1 MSSAHPGT
9 SVDLVPRTRNVEV
22 SGADWVCLRD
32 TIKVNS
38 GLLQEIRADRPAPGT
53 RLVLIAREITH
64 DPGYVLPL
72 TGYPVLLVAE
82 TYRGNGGGIDTTGPV
97 GAGGDIGSAGGTGG
111 GSGGRDGKAGGPGGN
126 GAPGGA
132 ATPITLLAARAS
144 DVRLIARGGR
154 GGSGG
159 SGGQGGQGKDGTKP
173 PRPGEDGRDPGYGG
187 RGGNGGNGA
196 VGGPG
201 ARIRVETVE
210 RSGVLSDGTGGDA
223 GPAGPGGGG
232 GAGGGGYNGPGEP
245 GRDGTAGQPG
255 PAAGQSVAPAFL
267 THTADAWWTMARGEL
282 GAAYTDAWAEYRTR
296 VGEYLFRC
304 YAPGLTDRKDNRITA
319 GHEFTQ
325 ALVLR
330 PGHARAVELSQYLA
344 TNLTPLG
351 VPYDMDVVPDF
362 PAQEQFVTAYGDLV
376 VGVYSA
382 ATDLLLFA
390 KGEAQKIQLVES
402 DLGHLNDMKAVLD
415 TERRAA
421 KAGVDAAKG
430 RADILDKQLREVQAQ
445 LDAVRTKML
454 SERLEFPPGNDLGP
468 VIGAAIV
475 IAAAAS
481 ALYTGGATIAAM
493 LVAGDMIAKSAA
505 SMEGFD
511 TVTGK
516 YRDGSYLVNWFD
528 WTDEGP
534 KPRPGVDIK
543 TSKLTDLGDQAAKF
557 IKASGTLVEL
567 FQAKV
572 DGKLEN
578 EEKNLLA
585 RQLELVR
592 ERALQMLEITHQ
604 QLNLAV
610 ADAKIAVNVND
621 IARLTNLEA
630 GWQRDITQLIDI
642 CRRMITRNQHYM
654 DLLTEYCYYA
664 NRTVDLWT
672 FSSHTPVF
680 TFDFGFLHPDDI
692 ENAYHPLAR
701 GDDSRVNG
709 LLEKYQNSKRQL
721 FALMDRRKEYDS
733 YGLNQDVHYLRLAAP
748 EVLNA
753 LKTHGTAT
761 FTVPLDAFADRFEM
775 KTAYLHVGLLGATCA
790 NPRVTVLVEHPG
802 PATNR
807 YRDGSSRT
815 VTAGPRTST
824 VQATF
829 DKNDPGR
836 PMTDQDFYGRSPA
849 TTWRITIEQST
860 AQGAQLDLSGL
871 SAVHVT
877 LWYWHFRRKSPG
889 PASAPLT
896 VWADFDGDGVL
907 DETVWEPAQG
917 LWRVRRSSDGAS
929 LTDTWGQG
937 GDFPVPAD
945 YDGDGKAELAVFDP
959 ASGKLFTRP
968 LLGGRL
974 TAYHW
979 ATADHVLTAEEQTGT
994 ERLAAALE
1002 GCARQLADTRRA
1014 TEAVGPQQAACRL
1027 LRRLTELDAR
1037 NLPKSAQALVLL
1049 THYLAGAG
1057 RWEESVTTGLEA
1069 IALFRQL
1076 AADHPQDDALT
1087 HRAAEAVIGIAGLW
1101 WQRPDLQAK
1110 AADLALQGTLTAG
1123 MLAAKNPTYRP
1134 QLAAWATSP
1143 TTPFLVHVGRT
1154 DEAHLLGT
1162 QAITLYRTLAAEKPD
1177 DDELMY
1183 RISWSSIDVA
1193 LHLWSKPEL
1202 RGKATEMT
1210 VSAVDNLRILC
1221 GRTSA
1226 YRRQFAQW
1234 AASPAAAF
1242 LAQSGR
1248 WDEAVAV
1255 GDESLSLYRVL
1266 IAENP
1271 GDEELAYRIS
1281 WASIDIALHLW
1292 GKPELQAKATEM
1304 TVSAIDN
1311 LRNLSTKNPSYRPQL
1326 ADWIMSPASSFLLG
1340 TGQKQRAIDLV
1351 REAVDLYTQLN
1362 TQDPATYG
1370 PKLANAKK
1378 TLEQLQS

>member
-1 MSSAHPGT
+1 MSTATPGT
-9 SVDLVPRTRNVEV
+9 SADLVPRTRNVEV
-22 SGADWVCLRD
+22 SAADWVYLRD

-38 GLLQEIRADRPAPGT
+38 ALLQEIRADRPAPGT

-82 TYRGNGGGIDTTGPV
+82 TYRGNGGGVDTTGPV
-97 GAGGDIGSAGGTGG
+97 GAAGAVGSAGGTGG

-132 ATPITLLAARAS
+132 ATPITLLAARAW
-144 DVRLIARGGR
+144 DVRLIARGGT
-154 GGSGG
+154 GGPGG
-159 SGGQGGQGKDGTKP
+159 TGGQGGQGKDGTKP
-173 PRPGEDGRDPGYGG
+173 PKPGEDGRDPGYGG
-187 RGGNGGNGA
+187 PGGRGGNGA

-201 ARIRVETVE
+201 AQIRVETVE
-210 RSGVLSDGTGGDA
+210 GSGVLGDGKGGDA

-255 PAAGQSVAPAFL
+255 PAAGPSVAAEFR
-267 THTADAWWTMARGEL
+267 THTADAWWAMVRGEL
-282 GAAYTDAWAEYRTR
+282 GAAYTEAWAEYRTR

-304 YAPGLTDRKDNRITA
+304 YAPGLAERNDNRITA

-351 VPYDMDVVPDF
+351 VPYDVDVVPNF

-376 VGVYSA
+376 VGVYTA

-402 DLGHLNDMKAVLD
+402 DLGHFNDMKTVLD

-445 LDAVRTKML
+445 LDAVRAKL
-454 SERLEFPPGNDLGP
+454 VSERLEFPPGNDLGA

-475 IAAAAS
+475 IAAAVS

-493 LVAGDMIAKSAA
+493 LAAGDMIAKSAA

-528 WTDEGP
+528 WTADGP

-557 IKASGTLVEL
+557 IDASGTLVQL

-585 RQLELVR
+585 RQVELVR

-604 QLNLAV
+604 QLNLAA
-610 ADAKIAVNVND
+610 ADAKIAVNTND

-630 GWQRDITQLIDI
+630 GWQRDITQLTDI
-642 CRRMITRNQHYM
+642 CRRMVTRNQHYM

-680 TFDFGFLHPDDI
+680 TFDYGFLHPDDI

-733 YGLNQDVHYLRLAAP
+733 YGLDQDVLYLRVTTP

-753 LKTHGTAT
+753 LRTNGTAT
-761 FTVPLDAFADRFEM
+761 FTVPLDAFVDRFEM
-775 KTAYLHVGLLGATCA
+775 KTAYLHVGLLGATSA
-790 NPRVTVLVEHPG
+790 NPRMTVLVEHPG
-802 PATNR
+802 TATNR
-807 YRDGSSRT
+807 YRDGSPRT
-815 VTAGPRTST
+815 AAAGPRTST

-829 DKNDPGR
+829 DKSDPGR
-836 PMTDQDFYGRSPA
+836 PMTDQAFYGRSPA
-849 TTWRITIEQST
+849 TTWRLTIERST
-860 AQGAQLDLSGL
+860 AQEAQLDLAGL

-877 LWYWHFRRKSPG
+877 LWYWHFRRKSSG
-889 PASAPLT
+889 PAPAPMT

-907 DETVWEPAQG
+907 DETVWEPARG
-917 LWRVRRSSDGAS
+917 LWRVRRTSGGEA
-929 LTDTWGQG
+929 LTETWGQA
-937 GDFPVPAD
+937 GDVPVPAD

-959 ASGKLFTRP
+959 SSGKLFTRP
-968 LLGGRL
+968 LLGGRV

-979 ATADHVLTAEEQTGT
+979 ATADHVLTAEEQTGA
-994 ERLAAALE
+994 ERLIAALE
-1002 GCARQLADTRRA
+1002 VCARRLSDTQRA
-1014 TEAVGPQQAACRL
+1014 AEAVEPQQAACRL
-1027 LRRLTELDAR
+1027 LRRLARLDAR
-1037 NLPKSAQALVLL
+1037 HLPKTIEALVLL
-1049 THYLAGAG
+1049 THYLAAAG
-1057 RWEESVTTGLEA
+1057 RWEESVTTGEEA
-1069 IALFRQL
+1069 IALARKL
-1076 AADHPQDDALT
+1076 AADHPQDDALV
-1087 HRAAEAVIGIAGLW
+1087 HRAAETVIGIAGLW
-1101 WQRPDLQAK
+1101 WQRSELQAR

-1123 MLAAKNPTYRP
+1123 VLAAKNPAHRP
-1134 QLAAWATSP
+1134 RFAAWATSP
-1143 TTPFLVHVGRT
+1143 TTPFLVHVGRM
-1154 DEAHLLGT
+1154 DEAYLLGT

-1177 DDELMY
+1177 DDELAY

-1193 LHLWSKPEL
+1193 LHLWSEPEL
-1202 RGKATEMT
+1202 QAKATDIT
-1210 VSAVDNLRILC
+1210 VSAIDNLRILC
-1221 GRTSA
+1221 RRTSA

-1255 GDESLSLYRVL
+1255 GDESISLYRVL

-1271 GDEELAYRIS
+1271 GDEELSYRLS
-1281 WASIDIALHLW
+1281 WASIDVALHLW
-1292 GKPELQAKATEM
+1292 GKPELQAKATDL
-1304 TVSAIDN
+1304 TVTAIDN
-1311 LRNLSTKNPSYRPQL
+1311 LRILSTRNPSYRPQL
-1326 ADWIMSPASSFLLG
+1326 ADWIMSPTTSFLLG

-1362 TQDPATYG
+1362 TQDPVTYG